1 MYILVYI
8 LDYFTLLYETTKD
21 VIFLQRT
28 SRRIGVKLFSTVYH
42 CIRIVLIVKMLNHE
56 VESFRDIARNSLALD
71 MKNRGV
77 DIS

>member
-8 LDYFTLLYETTKD
+8 LDYSTLLYETTKD

-28 SRRIGVKLFSTVYH
+28 SRRIVVKLFLTIYH
-42 CIRIVLIVKMLNHE
+42 CIRIVPIVKMLNHE
-56 VESFRDIARNSLALD
+56 VESLRDIARNSLALD